1 LPQNQLYSTLA
12 VSPFNASDRADVI
25 SSQRSE
31 VRQTLTTVDQTH
43 HELSHIENKLSKTQH
58 TNLTESNKSRTS
70 FFKGTVRENRG
81 TRSQANWVFLTAR
94 FHKHCSFMEYY
105 NLYFALEET
114 DVSSILREEND

>member
-12 VSPFNASDRADVI
+12 ESPFNASDRADVI

-31 VRQTLTTVDQTH
+31 VRQTLTTDDQTH

-70 FFKGTVRENRG
+70 LFKGTVRETRG
-81 TRSQANWVFLTAR
+81 TGSQANRVFLTAR
-94 FHKHCSFMEYY
+94 FYKNFSFMEYY
-105 NLYFALEET
+105 NLYFFSEET
-114 DVSSILREEND
+114 DVSFILRVENY